1 MNNGTGQ
8 AGDCANCMIDP
19 FRVGDSFVADANRF
33 AQATVYAVDNNFQI
47 VQEAL
52 GTLNNT
58 RFAREAVDYAYNH
71 GVVVIASA
79 ADEAAQH
86 HNYVSSLPHTIVVNS
101 IDKYPSTGGVP
112 EENPKSYLTFNGCT
126 NFSSKI
132 TVSIPSTSCSSNATE
147 VAAGIAGLIY
157 SAALNA
163 RDQGKLQ
170 PSSDCQLANGQPCP
184 ITANEMR
191 QLIATGSVGGI
202 SQVDDVNF
210 TTSSLAVPT
219 PEPSCSPSPS
229 PGCTDP
235 NLALQSNVNSV
246 RPVSSP
252 PDSQYVWAYH
262 VKIQN
267 SGGET
272 VQLVTR
278 YWRITDA
285 FGRVQEVRG
294 PGVVG
299 EQPLLHPG
307 ESFQYTSNCELSTS
321 TGIMKGTY
329 QMVTEDGDR
338 FDAQI
343 APFALHEPYTVH

>member
-1 MNNGTGQ
+1 
-8 AGDCANCMIDP
+8 MIDP

-170 PSSDCQLANGQPCP
+170 PSSDCQLANG
-184 ITANEMR
+184 
-191 QLIATGSVGGI
+191 
-202 SQVDDVNF
+202 
-210 TTSSLAVPT
+210 
-219 PEPSCSPSPS
+219 
-229 PGCTDP
+229 
-235 NLALQSNVNSV
+235 
-246 RPVSSP
+246 
-252 PDSQYVWAYH
+252 
-262 VKIQN
+262 
-267 SGGET
+267 
-272 VQLVTR
+272 
-278 YWRITDA
+278 
-285 FGRVQEVRG
+285 
-294 PGVVG
+294 
-299 EQPLLHPG
+299 
-307 ESFQYTSNCELSTS
+307 
-321 TGIMKGTY
+321 
-329 QMVTEDGDR
+329 
-338 FDAQI
+338 
-343 APFALHEPYTVH
+343 